1 MAEWWSNPLS
11 IVSFVAIIGILVLVA
26 IQLLGDKG
34 ESAGGGGGG
43 GGDTTLLQQAILAN
57 QESIAQSL
65 EIAAT
70 ANQAATA
77 ANQAATAAQTSADN
91 ANVQYGSL
99 QAFTVGVD
107 TKADQAL
114 SSANLGSQAAA
125 DALSSANLAAQD
137 ATDALSS
144 ASLAAQ
150 DAADALSSA
159 NLANQAAAG
168 ADSRAVGAQ
177 SVADQALGTASRA
190 IQNKGF
196 IGMTI
201 NANFTA
207 STSNIFIPWDAAI
220 QQERAAMVTTYSG
233 DMESEGLDLVY
244 STDRNAF
251 ILRTDRIYQ
260 LEVFLRVNTN
270 QNTSFGLYDRVAGAL
285 VTGASYFQ
293 TLTGKYTGAA
303 SHQGSMKYI
312 IKGDAL
318 QVNADG
324 YAEVNIG
331 WQAGNTAQIVGN
343 HSKCFVTLVGES
355 GFGIGV

>member
-1 MAEWWSNPLS
+1 MAGWFSNPLS
-11 IVSFVAIIGILVLVA
+11 IVSFVAVIGILVLVA
-26 IQLLGDKG
+26 IQLMGGKG
-34 ESAGGGGGG
+34 ESAGGGG

-65 EIAAT
+65 EVAAT

-114 SSANLGSQAAA
+114 SSAS
-125 DALSSANLAAQD
+125 LAAQD

-144 ASLAAQ
+144 A
-150 DAADALSSA
+150 
-159 NLANQAAAG
+159 NLANQAAEG
-168 ADSRAVGAQ
+168 ADSRAVAAQ
-177 SVADQALGTASRA
+177 AVADQAIGTATKA
-190 IQNKGF
+190 NQNKGF

-201 NANFTA
+201 SANSTVDSTNKIILWDTA
-207 STSNIFIPWDAAI
+207 VN
-220 QQERAAMVTTYSG
+220 QERAAMVATYSG
-233 DMESEGLDLVY
+233 NMEAEGLDLVY

-260 LEVFLRVNTN
+260 LEVFLLVNTN
-270 QNTSFGLYDRVAGAL
+270 QNTSFGLYDMVAGAL
-285 VTGASYFQ
+285 VNGASLFQ

-312 IKGDAL
+312 IKGEAL
-318 QVNADG
+318 QANADG

-331 WQAGNTAQIVGN
+331 WENTNTAQLVAT
-343 HSKCFVTLVGES
+343 HSKCFVTLVGET
-355 GFGIGV
+355 GFVIGGPK

>member
-1 MAEWWSNPLS
+1 MAGWFSNPLS

-26 IQLLGDKG
+26 IQLMGGKG
-34 ESAGGGGGG
+34 ESAGGGG

-65 EIAAT
+65 EVAAT

-114 SSANLGSQAAA
+114 SSANL
-125 DALSSANLAAQD
+125 
-137 ATDALSS
+137 
-144 ASLAAQ
+144 
-150 DAADALSSA
+150 
-159 NLANQAAAG
+159 ANQAAAG
-168 ADSRAVGAQ
+168 ADSRAVAAQ
-177 SVADQALGTASRA
+177 AVADQAIGTATKA
-190 IQNKGF
+190 NQNKGF

-201 NANFTA
+201 SANSTVDSTNKIILWDTA
-207 STSNIFIPWDAAI
+207 VN
-220 QQERAAMVTTYSG
+220 QERAAMVATYSG
-233 DMESEGLDLVY
+233 NMEAEGLDLVY

-270 QNTSFGLYDRVAGAL
+270 QNTSFGLYDMVAGAL
-285 VTGASYFQ
+285 VNGASLFQ

-312 IKGDAL
+312 IKGEAL
-318 QVNADG
+318 QANADG

-331 WQAGNTAQIVGN
+331 WENTNTAQLVAT
-343 HSKCFVTLVGES
+343 HSKCFVTLVGET
-355 GFGIGV
+355 GFVIGGPK

>member
-1 MAEWWSNPLS
+1 MAGWFSNPLS
-11 IVSFVAIIGILVLVA
+11 IVSFVAVIGILVLVA
-26 IQLLGDKG
+26 IQLMGGKG
-34 ESAGGGGGG
+34 ESAGGGG

-65 EIAAT
+65 EVAAT

-114 SSANLGSQAAA
+114 SSANL
-125 DALSSANLAAQD
+125 
-137 ATDALSS
+137 
-144 ASLAAQ
+144 
-150 DAADALSSA
+150 
-159 NLANQAAAG
+159 ANQAAAG
-168 ADSRAVGAQ
+168 ADSRAVAAQ
-177 SVADQALGTASRA
+177 AVADQAIGTATKA
-190 IQNKGF
+190 NQNKGF

-201 NANFTA
+201 SANSTVDSTNKIILWDTA
-207 STSNIFIPWDAAI
+207 VN
-220 QQERAAMVTTYSG
+220 QERAAMVATYSG
-233 DMESEGLDLVY
+233 NMEAEGLDLVY

-270 QNTSFGLYDRVAGAL
+270 QNTSFGLYDMVAGAL
-285 VTGASYFQ
+285 VNGASLFQ

-312 IKGDAL
+312 IKGEAL
-318 QVNADG
+318 QANADG

-331 WQAGNTAQIVGN
+331 WENTNTAQLVAT
-343 HSKCFVTLVGES
+343 HSKCFVTLVGET
-355 GFGIGV
+355 GFVIGGPK